1 MLFNSVLGCI
11 WPCRCNA
18 SLTAR
23 LLHARPAV
31 VWDFDGWI
39 MHAEMLTVS
48 ARCDTLAPLPRLLRK
63 LEELCYKVT
72 PVVVDAAVE
81 HSSSLGNRRLV
92 SRYESVSDFAH
103 AVLGEMLN
111 LDRAVV
117 VSINSSCQQPNGG
130 SAAGCGTSGVTAPNA
145 SQQRLHQ
152 RQQSIAAA
160 AAAAA
165 ATAPTKGS
173 KPSKGGNGSSGG
185 RFNAA
190 AAVAAAAAA
199 GFTWTAR
206 GGVEASAPTPT
217 VSGCFARM
225 RQGRQA
231 AAVAAA
237 VAAFNSHNQQQLA
250 AAAACQVS
258 STGQQQQQR
267 PACTAH
273 LTVGNVSGTSFCSAV
288 TTAVTCNS
296 TTFTTLTEVP
306 SARLPSELLSPSRP
320 SAPALP
326 QNPSGQSSAP
336 PSPLLAPSLEPTAT
350 GAAAQARHQLPTAA
364 GGNSAA
370 LTEML
375 LAEQRHVRQARLG
388 ACGVSAPHSA
398 AASRSTRSM
407 SCMELSGGI
416 GDTAR
421 EALLLDTAHLTG
433 ASATLSPTAAAATT
447 LASSSFGW
455 QHMRPAGCLAA
466 NCAAPASPSA
476 APSSKP
482 SPIAQQQQFRPPR
495 VQVQAPL
502 LRAGEIS
509 PGGVSSRR
517 STDSD
522 GSPFMLDGANTTGS
536 GDLIAPRSFMMRGP
550 TSSSTQHMFQRGQPL
565 DPSTGRPPHGAVNLG
580 SASAYSSLGRLGPS
594 AAAHLA
600 AALSL
605 AAGSTSN
612 RDAVAVANASGTNTG
627 GSSPA
632 TGESSVCGLT
642 VSTNVTCTTF
652 HSSSHRFTSGQ
663 LTAQGSLGVCA
674 SSNLIACA
682 NASGATEAGGAS
694 RWSRDSAAAAAAMWG
709 SEAADAFAAAM
720 RFTTGYPYG
729 AGAPCVPSGGRR
741 ASHSASASGYAKSAL
756 GGLYG
761 IAESGSIPA
770 GHGSDGG
777 SSCEDC
783 GVALAEMQSECVG
796 VGYKGCQGSS
806 NGGTCA
812 GEVLSEG
819 MPRVVHASLVAH
831 AQ

>member
-1 MLFNSVLGCI
+1 M
-11 WPCRCNA
+11 
-18 SLTAR
+18 
-23 LLHARPAV
+23 
-31 VWDFDGWI
+31 
-39 MHAEMLTVS
+39 
-48 ARCDTLAPLPRLLRK
+48 
-63 LEELCYKVT
+63 T
-72 PVVVDAAVE
+72 PVVVDATVE

-130 SAAGCGTSGVTAPNA
+130 SAAGCGASGVTAPNA

-165 ATAPTKGS
+165 ATASGKGS
-173 KPSKGGNGSSGG
+173 KPCKGGNGSTSG
-185 RFNAA
+185 RFDAA

-206 GGVEASAPTPT
+206 GGVEAAAPTPT
-217 VSGCFARM
+217 VSGCLARM

-237 VAAFNSHNQQQLA
+237 VAAFNSHSQQQQQLA
-250 AAAACQVS
+250 AAAAATATSNASCGV
-258 STGQQQQQR
+258 QQQQR

-273 LTVGNVSGTSFCSAV
+273 LTVGNVSRTSFCSAV

-296 TTFTTLTEVP
+296 TAFTTLTDVP
-306 SARLPSELLSPSRP
+306 SARLPSELFSPSRP
-320 SAPALP
+320 SASAHPH
-326 QNPSGQSSAP
+326 NPSGQSSAP
-336 PSPLLAPSLEPTAT
+336 PSPLLAPSLEPSAT
-350 GAAAQARHQLPTAA
+350 AAQPRHQLPTAA

-370 LTEML
+370 LTDLL

-388 ACGVSAPHSA
+388 AHDASAPHSA
-398 AASRSTRSM
+398 AAPRSTRSM

-416 GDTAR
+416 ADTAR

-433 ASATLSPTAAAATT
+433 ASATLSPTAAAGAT
-447 LASSSFGW
+447 LPSSSFGW
-455 QHMRPAGCLAA
+455 QHMRPAVCLATT
-466 NCAAPASPSA
+466 CAAPASPA
-476 APSSKP
+476 GAPCSKP
-482 SPIAQQQQFRPPR
+482 APVVLQQQQPPRPPR

-509 PGGVSSRR
+509 PGGASSRR

-522 GSPFMLDGANTTGS
+522 GTPFMLDGANTTGS
-536 GDLIAPRSFMMRGP
+536 GDLVAPRSFMMRGAD
-550 TSSSTQHMFQRGQPL
+550 SSSTQHMFQRGQPL
-565 DPSTGRPPHGAVNLG
+565 DPSTGRPPYGAFNLG
-580 SASAYSSLGRLGPS
+580 SASAYSSLGRLAPS
-594 AAAHLA
+594 ANAHLA
-600 AALSL
+600 AALTL
-605 AAGSTSN
+605 AAGSTGN
-612 RDAVAVANASGTNTG
+612 RDITITNYSGNNTG

-632 TGESSVCGLT
+632 NGGDVSELLAQSSACGLT
-642 VSTNVTCTTF
+642 ASTNVTATTV

-663 LTAQGSLGVCA
+663 LTAQGSLGVCP
-674 SSNLIACA
+674 SPNLIACA
-682 NASGATEAGGAS
+682 NTSGATEAGGVS

-709 SEAADAFAAAM
+709 SEAAEAFAAAM

-741 ASHSASASGYAKSAL
+741 GSHSASASGYAKSAL

-783 GVALAEMQSECVG
+783 GVTVAEMQSECVG

-806 NGGTCA
+806 NSGTCA
-812 GEVLSEG
+812 GEILIEG
-819 MPRVVHASLVAH
+819 MPRVAHAGLVAQ